1 MSVEK
6 LTYGLIGA
14 LAVASL
20 SACSDSDTAGVATE
34 TTPTGSTVVGAV
46 AGFGSII
53 LNNGI
58 EYNTDNVTQCDLDD
72 ADIAGKC
79 EDSMAVGMNISM
91 QLDDSGAVSSI
102 HYDDD
107 LEGPASAIS
116 GADGNFSFNV
126 FGIEVSTSTP
136 GTQWKDFTSSP
147 PQASE
152 LDGAIVEV
160 SGEWQGSVLVASYV
174 ERQSDSDDSYEIKG
188 TVGTVESTSF
198 TLALKDG
205 STIDVDASNANLI
218 PQNGDY
224 IEVEGMLDGTQLIA
238 IRIELEDADDFDED
252 GEAEITGTLAQDD
265 TSTTGYSIAST
276 DVDISSALGCNEL
289 VGSMV
294 EAEGIYDQN
303 TAVLVVEK
311 CEDEEDEL
319 EMKCLVSEVSVD
331 PLLPKVGTLSCAF
344 PNTSGAPLSIEFRDS
359 PELAQFSDDDSID
372 PFDLT
377 DINSGDCVEIK
388 ASLDASGALVAGL
401 LELEEIASGCESYEL
416 KGPVDAIT
424 TDAITVLGTTFGL
437 NGGTSMP
444 VPAPVPGDTVEIID
458 TDADG
463 TADSVEIDESET
475 SDGTVDNA
483 DSVES

>member
-205 STIDVDASNANLI
+205 ST
-218 PQNGDY
+218 
-224 IEVEGMLDGTQLIA
+224 
-238 IRIELEDADDFDED
+238 
-252 GEAEITGTLAQDD
+252 
-265 TSTTGYSIAST
+265 
-276 DVDISSALGCNEL
+276 
-289 VGSMV
+289 
-294 EAEGIYDQN
+294 
-303 TAVLVVEK
+303 
-311 CEDEEDEL
+311 
-319 EMKCLVSEVSVD
+319 
-331 PLLPKVGTLSCAF
+331 
-344 PNTSGAPLSIEFRDS
+344 
-359 PELAQFSDDDSID
+359 
-372 PFDLT
+372 
-377 DINSGDCVEIK
+377 
-388 ASLDASGALVAGL
+388 
-401 LELEEIASGCESYEL
+401 
-416 KGPVDAIT
+416 
-424 TDAITVLGTTFGL
+424 
-437 NGGTSMP
+437 
-444 VPAPVPGDTVEIID
+444 
-458 TDADG
+458 
-463 TADSVEIDESET
+463 
-475 SDGTVDNA
+475 
-483 DSVES
+483 